1 MINYNISFIGG
12 IHGVGKTT
20 FCKLLTERMGY
31 LHYSA
36 SSLIKEYKNLKKDK
50 KVDKVNENQDI
61 LITAIKKTFN
71 IQNNYILDGH
81 FCLLDTKNQII
92 EVPFSTFKTL
102 NLKKIIVLKDSSCNI
117 HEKLLKRDG
126 INYDID
132 LIEDFQNRELS
143 YSKKIA
149 NLLNIPYKVF
159 DIHSDIDEVINFITS
174 LID

>member
-1 MINYNISFIGG
+1 MINYNINFIGG

-36 SSLIKEYKNLKKDK
+36 SSLIKEYKNLEKDK

-71 IQNNYILDGH
+71 IQKNYILDGH
-81 FCLLDTKNQII
+81 FCLLDTENQII

-102 NLKKIIVLKDSSCNI
+102 NLKKIIVLKDRSCNI

-174 LID
+174 L

>member
-36 SSLIKEYKNLKKDK
+36 SSLIKEYKNLEKDK
-50 KVDKVNENQDI
+50 KVDKVNKNQDI

-159 DIHSDIDEVINFITS
+159 DIDSDIDEIINFITS
-174 LID
+174 L

>member
-1 MINYNISFIGG
+1 MKNYNINFIGG

-20 FCKLLTERMGY
+20 FCKLLTERIGY

-36 SSLIKEYKNLKKDK
+36 SSLIKEYKNLEKDK

-61 LITAIKKTFN
+61 LITAIKNTFN

-92 EVPFSTFKTL
+92 EVPFSTFETL

-117 HEKLLKRDG
+117 HEKLLKRDK

-132 LIEDFQNRELS
+132 LIENFQDKELS

-159 DIHSDIDEVINFITS
+159 DIHSDIAEVINFITL
-174 LID
+174 LIN

>member
-1 MINYNISFIGG
+1 MKNYNINFIGG

-20 FCKLLTERMGY
+20 FCKLLTERIGY

-36 SSLIKEYKNLKKDK
+36 SSLIKEYKNLEKDK

-61 LITAIKKTFN
+61 LITAIKNTFN

-92 EVPFSTFKTL
+92 EVPFSTFETL

-117 HEKLLKRDG
+117 HEKLLKRDK
-126 INYDID
+126 INYDMD
-132 LIEDFQNRELS
+132 LIENFQDKELS
-143 YSKKIA
+143 Y
-149 NLLNIPYKVF
+149 
-159 DIHSDIDEVINFITS
+159 
-174 LID
+174 

>member
-1 MINYNISFIGG
+1 MINYNINFIGG

-20 FCKLLTERMGY
+20 FCKLLTEKIGY

-36 SSLIKEYKNLKKDK
+36 SSLIKEYKNLEKDK

-61 LITAIKKTFN
+61 LITAIKNTFN

-92 EVPFSTFKTL
+92 EVPFSTFETL

-117 HEKLLKRDG
+117 HEKLLKRDK

-132 LIEDFQNRELS
+132 LIENFQDKELS

-159 DIHSDIDEVINFITS
+159 DIDSDIDEIINFITS
-174 LID
+174 L

>member
-1 MINYNISFIGG
+1 MINYNINFIGG

-20 FCKLLTERMGY
+20 FCKLLTERIGY

-36 SSLIKEYKNLKKDK
+36 SSLIKEYKNLEKDK

-61 LITAIKKTFN
+61 LITAIKNTFN

-92 EVPFSTFKTL
+92 EVPFSTFETL

-117 HEKLLKRDG
+117 HEKLLKRDK

-132 LIEDFQNRELS
+132 LIENFQDKELS

-159 DIHSDIDEVINFITS
+159 DIHSDIAEVINFITL
-174 LID
+174 LIN

>member
-1 MINYNISFIGG
+1 MINYNINFIGG

-36 SSLIKEYKNLKKDK
+36 SSLIKEYKNLEKDK

-174 LID
+174 L